1 MKASI
6 VAASMVLL
14 MGCVNK
20 QQEHQE
26 IEAVKAQQAVA
37 DDAQCQ
43 SYSAKPGS
51 DAYVG
56 CRMQLDA
63 QRVQS
68 SEVRR
73 QRALQMLI
81 NGQQPQK
88 VYQMPGQTN
97 CTSTTYGQTTNTNCH

>member
-1 MKASI
+1 MKAFI
-6 VAASMVLL
+6 VAAAMALL

-20 QQEHQE
+20 HQKQQE
-26 IEAVKAQQAVA
+26 IEAAKAQQAVA
-37 DDAQCQ
+37 DDTQCQ
-43 SYSAKPGS
+43 SYGAKPGS

-56 CRMQLDA
+56 CRMQLDSLRA
-63 QRVQS
+63 QGG
-68 SEVRR
+68 EVRR
-73 QRALQMLI
+73 QRALKILI

>member
-1 MKASI
+1 MKALI
-6 VAASMVLL
+6 VAAAMALL

-20 QQEHQE
+20 QQEQQE
-26 IEAVKAQQAVA
+26 IEAGKAQQAVA
-37 DDAQCQ
+37 DDTQCQ
-43 SYSAKPGS
+43 SYGAKPGS

-63 QRVQS
+63 QRAQAG
-68 SEVRR
+68 EVRR
-73 QRALQMLI
+73 QHALQMLL

-97 CTSTTYGQTTNTNCH
+97 